1 MEIKHKTLLL
11 LILSMVFT
19 LQLSAQIQVTTRNEA
34 SNVIF
39 DVNLEK
45 EGSYTLVLKFSELRG
60 CKIPLGNTTI
70 IPIKGG
76 YNSAVCKLTKEG
88 NVSTSYR
95 YTYTFHRGKYNAKPD
110 IDYPYI
116 LPASEGKALY
126 TSRFANIEH
135 GLGKIDVDSIM
146 GIVFRYA
153 EADTVC
159 AMRSGKVVEIEHS
172 KRDRIEPEQGVS
184 MYDRG
189 SRNIITIEHGDGTIV
204 RYTCITSAQTLVK
217 LGDRI
222 IAGQP
227 LAVLGQEK
235 DFPQIG
241 ISISYLTK
249 ELKHKIIMPM
259 FYTEKG
265 LSELNFDEE
274 YHSTS
279 TRDIIEKELTKKE
292 KKNLK

>member
-1 MEIKHKTLLL
+1 
-11 LILSMVFT
+11 
-19 LQLSAQIQVTTRNEA
+19 
-34 SNVIF
+34 
-39 DVNLEK
+39 
-45 EGSYTLVLKFSELRG
+45 
-60 CKIPLGNTTI
+60 
-70 IPIKGG
+70 
-76 YNSAVCKLTKEG
+76 
-88 NVSTSYR
+88 
-95 YTYTFHRGKYNAKPD
+95 
-110 IDYPYI
+110 
-116 LPASEGKALY
+116 
-126 TSRFANIEH
+126 
-135 GLGKIDVDSIM
+135 
-146 GIVFRYA
+146 
-153 EADTVC
+153 
-159 AMRSGKVVEIEHS
+159 
-172 KRDRIEPEQGVS
+172 
-184 MYDRG
+184 MYDRS